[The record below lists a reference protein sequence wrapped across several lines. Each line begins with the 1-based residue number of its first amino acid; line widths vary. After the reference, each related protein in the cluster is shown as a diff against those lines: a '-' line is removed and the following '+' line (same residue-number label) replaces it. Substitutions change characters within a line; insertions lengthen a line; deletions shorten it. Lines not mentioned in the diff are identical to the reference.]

1 MRSLYTLLIYI
12 TTAHLWV
19 AQFFSNK
26 MKLFIKGR
34 TQVFDTLESTLDPTR
49 KSIWFHCAS
58 LGEFEQGVPIIKAVK
73 KKFPDHQIVV
83 SFFSPSGYENKKN
96 TPLADVVV
104 YLPMDT
110 ISNAKR
116 FIKAINPALVL
127 FIKYEFWPN
136 YLLELQ
142 KENIPILLVSG
153 LFRKE
158 QLFFKSYG
166 GFMRK
171 ALQSFHHIFVQDKA
185 SEALLKK
192 HNLLN
197 VSVSGDTRFD
207 RVSHQIA
214 QDNSLGFMEQFKQD
228 HLCLVCGSTWA
239 EDIAVLLPY
248 LNSMPDTLRVVVA
261 PHKIEDEKIENF
273 RKKLKQTSVRYSQH
287 TDDDL
292 SQASVLIVDTIGLL
306 TKIYSYANVAYI
318 GGAMGS
324 TGLHNILEAAT
335 FGVPIVIGKN
345 YDEFPEAERLR
356 SLAGLFSVQSSEE
369 CSEILNKLMENDS
382 FRNKT
387 GMIAAHFVDQNT
399 GATQKIM
406 DYIAKLHSDGLI

>member
-34 TQVFDTLESTLDPTR
+34 TQVFDILGSTLDPTR

-96 TPLADVVV
+96 TTLADVVV

-116 FIKAINPALVL
+116 FIQAIDPALVL

-192 HNLLN
+192 HDLLN

-207 RVSHQIA
+207 RVSHQIE

-273 RKKLKQTSVRYSQH
+273 RKKLNQTSVRYSQH
-287 TDDDL
+287 TDIDL

-306 TKIYSYANVAYI
+306 TKIYSYADVAYI

-345 YDEFPEAERLR
+345 YDEFPEAKRLR

-406 DYIAKLHSDGLI
+406 DYIARLHSDRLI